1 MNKKDFFEDLQLLSL
16 VLSEEVGELVKAINN
31 YVWKKGTL
39 EEIYKEAQDIS
50 PVLLSIFNTVRIL
63 KNKEKEKE

>member
-39 EEIYKEAQDIS
+39 EEIYEKCF
-50 PVLLSIFNTVRIL
+50 SIHLIFFRWIAGINIFW
-63 KNKEKEKE
+63 KKKY